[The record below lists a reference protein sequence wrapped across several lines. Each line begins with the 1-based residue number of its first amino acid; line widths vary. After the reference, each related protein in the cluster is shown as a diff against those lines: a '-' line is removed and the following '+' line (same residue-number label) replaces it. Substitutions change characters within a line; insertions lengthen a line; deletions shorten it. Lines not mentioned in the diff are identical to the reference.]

1 MGHSNTSWHFL
12 ALYRPPIHWGLGI
25 WKRGVAWYPYGSQYP
40 DRGGLGIQS
49 FEWNLFVKW
58 IKKGGESVSEQFGYR
73 DPSLIASSWSTTKS
87 TERDLV
93 NRPFKWANFKRK
105 HDNKGIGNNLNQN
118 RSHKVFINIY
128 SSTSST
134 LINYNLLARK
144 LFTHDCNVS
153 TSNVM

>member
-1 MGHSNTSWHFL
+1 MGHLITQTIL
-12 ALYRPPIHWGLGI
+12 LLGGPIT
-25 WKRGVAWYPYGSQYP
+25 
-40 DRGGLGIQS
+40 
-49 FEWNLFVKW
+49 
-58 IKKGGESVSEQFGYR
+58 R
-73 DPSLIASSWSTTKS
+73 DPCS
-87 TERDLV
+87 V
-93 NRPFKWANFKRK
+93 FVNFKRK